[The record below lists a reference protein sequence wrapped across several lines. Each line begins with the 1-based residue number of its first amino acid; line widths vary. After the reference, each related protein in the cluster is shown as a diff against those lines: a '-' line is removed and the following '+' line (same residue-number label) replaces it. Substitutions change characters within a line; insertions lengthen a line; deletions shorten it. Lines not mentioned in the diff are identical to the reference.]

1 MELLTPHELT
11 VVTRFNNRAE
21 TAYVLAIKRLLHAT
35 DTNTGICAMIHSE
48 FNEIRTTLNESE
60 IIQLDREH
68 VDAFSRLIDLKHRT
82 RVDQDLLNARHDLL
96 LGLSEA
102 QTKWVNNVFDEQE
115 SWFSEKTEGME
126 RLVNLYADDIANNTR
141 ILDEAQVLKAQIWLA
156 VSHSKMIYNYLGIR

>member
-1 MELLTPHELT
+1 
-11 VVTRFNNRAE
+11 
-21 TAYVLAIKRLLHAT
+21 
-35 DTNTGICAMIHSE
+35 MIHSE

-60 IIQLDREH
+60 IIQLDRGY

>member
-1 MELLTPHELT
+1 
-11 VVTRFNNRAE
+11 
-21 TAYVLAIKRLLHAT
+21 
-35 DTNTGICAMIHSE
+35 MIHSE